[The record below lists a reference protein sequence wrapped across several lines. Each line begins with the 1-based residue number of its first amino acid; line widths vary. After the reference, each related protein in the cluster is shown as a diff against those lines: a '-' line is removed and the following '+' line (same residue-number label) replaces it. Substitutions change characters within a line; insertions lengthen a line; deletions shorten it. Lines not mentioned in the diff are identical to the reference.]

1 MPEAAAGHHPRQTEE
16 RDMGAWGAGIFEND
30 GAGDYVWK
38 VEAAPSIATLLRPIE
53 TVLEAIK
60 DGDYLEMGFCEEAN
74 AAAEML
80 AALHS
85 GDKSALSPSALE
97 VLPTIKGKPT
107 NEDMNRVRA
116 VVERIT
122 KDSEMAEAF
131 VESDS
136 AEIWLA
142 VMQGL
147 RERLG

>member
-1 MPEAAAGHHPRQTEE
+1 
-16 RDMGAWGAGIFEND
+16 MGAWGAGIFEND